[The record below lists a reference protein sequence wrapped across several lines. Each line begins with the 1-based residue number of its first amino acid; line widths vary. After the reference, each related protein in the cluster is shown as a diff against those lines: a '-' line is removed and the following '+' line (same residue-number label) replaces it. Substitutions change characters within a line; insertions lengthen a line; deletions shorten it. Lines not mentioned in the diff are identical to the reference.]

1 MIRNIKK
8 IVEQIQ
14 AYEEELA
21 EEEKKYHEYCNPS
34 KPAAASS
41 DRDDGED
48 EEEDDGAVEEE
59 GARVLNADGEDLDEL
74 IDLFDS
80 DKDSKAKSFVV
91 HSNDGSRDL
100 DDDEIVDAE
109 EVPDAEAKH
118 DGDDDAEANMC

>member
-1 MIRNIKK
+1 MDDIKK

-80 DKDSKAKSFVV
+80 DKDSKAKSFEV
-91 HSNDGSRDL
+91 HALSTTERG
-100 DDDEIVDAE
+100 
-109 EVPDAEAKH
+109 
-118 DGDDDAEANMC
+118 C